1 MEKKITNILTCY
13 MNHII
18 VRYINETNKTM
29 LLITDAALFFFKLV
43 LLQTNLEI
51 MGKELRASQKTPQV
65 FSLMKIHVVHSEI
78 LV

>member
-18 VRYINETNKTM
+18 VQYINETNKTM
-29 LLITDAALFFFKLV
+29 LLITDAALFIFKLV

-51 MGKELRASQKTPQV
+51 MGERAQSISKDP
-65 FSLMKIHVVHSEI
+65 SSI
-78 LV
+78 

>member
-18 VRYINETNKTM
+18 VQYINETNKTM
-29 LLITDAALFFFKLV
+29 LLITDAALFIFKLV

-51 MGKELRASQKTPQV
+51 MGKELRASQRPLKY
-65 FSLMKIHVVHSEI
+65 

>member
-18 VRYINETNKTM
+18 VWYISETNKTM

-51 MGKELRASQKTPQV
+51 MGERAQSISKDP
-65 FSLMKIHVVHSEI
+65 SSI
-78 LV
+78 

>member
-1 MEKKITNILTCY
+1 

-18 VRYINETNKTM
+18 VQYINETNKTM
-29 LLITDAALFFFKLV
+29 LLITDAALFIFKLV

-51 MGKELRASQKTPQV
+51 MGERAQSIQKT
-65 FSLMKIHVVHSEI
+65 LKY